1 MCGEKNII
9 IIFLT
14 YHWGEGST
22 WFFSSLSI
30 SLWNRFFVVKELFMW
45 MDECNKKK
53 TDGEETAA
61 KVIAVDEE
69 IYTK

>member
-1 MCGEKNII
+1 
-9 IIFLT
+9 
-14 YHWGEGST
+14 
-22 WFFSSLSI
+22 
-30 SLWNRFFVVKELFMW
+30 MW

>member
-1 MCGEKNII
+1 M
-9 IIFLT
+9 T

-22 WFFSSLSI
+22 WFFSSLSLFLYEI
-30 SLWNRFFVVKELFMW
+30 DFFVVKELFMW
-45 MDECNKKK
+45 MDECFKKKK